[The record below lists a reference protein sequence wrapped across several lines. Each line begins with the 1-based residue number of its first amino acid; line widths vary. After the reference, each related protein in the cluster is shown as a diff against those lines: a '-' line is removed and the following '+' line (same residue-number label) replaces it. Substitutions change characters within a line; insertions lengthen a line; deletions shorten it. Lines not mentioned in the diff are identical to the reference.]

1 MWNLDFLLPPLPHL
15 PRNLCGVDQPAGLAS
30 WQGEPG
36 EDLGPALAAIAFP
49 Q

>member
-15 PRNLCGVDQPAGLAS
+15 PRNLCGVDQPADLAS